1 MQVSIAS
8 ATESIS
14 FTGVTVGAGTARNL
28 LQDLL
33 LRHRWLAKVEF
44 FFTNDADYLR
54 VTCGRSDHSAVSS
67 FAVPINRLVFHDAR
81 ATFWSDG
88 FTALPPAALAQVEGS
103 LTEITRSLANL
114 HCCFSCCE
122 RQLRHALQADTRSAT
137 EIDLSSI
144 STEDAQILELLCQG
158 RTNREISDILAIT
171 PSRVRHSTSRIFDRL
186 GVKNRY
192 EATAVWSTKGA
203 TK

>member
-8 ATESIS
+8 ATENVT
-14 FTGVTVGAGTARNL
+14 FDGVSVGVNAPRNL

-54 VTCGRSDHSAVSS
+54 ITCGRSDHSAVSS
-67 FAVPINRLVFHDAR
+67 FAVPVNRLVFHDAR

-88 FTALPPAALAQVEGS
+88 FTALPPAALAQVEGA

-114 HCCFSCCE
+114 HCCFACCE
-122 RQLRHALQADTRSAT
+122 RQLRHALQADERTTAAFDR
-137 EIDLSSI
+137 SSI
-144 STEDAQILELLCQG
+144 TDEDAQILDLLCQG
-158 RTNREISDILAIT
+158 RTNKEISDILGMT
-171 PSRVRHSTSRIFDRL
+171 SSRVRHSTSRIFDRL

-192 EATAVWSTKGA
+192 EATAVWSTKSA
-203 TK
+203 NN